1 MRRQLLQDYIFNGTF
16 NDSLAILA
24 ADPSCH
30 AEGSCN
36 SQLLGEGVR
45 IPFRGFNSKG
55 LGSGVNYATMVGA
68 DWGGLSNYSSVTGR
82 GSLLQDFSKTL
93 YFIGA
98 GKVNKLGTLVQSAN
112 LTLTFASGDVN
123 TGTGNINI
131 ASHGLTTGQATY
143 VTTTLTMPLGLS
155 SATAYWVIRIDA
167 NNFKLATSYFN
178 AIAGTAIT
186 GGTTGSGTMS
196 VRDGSDMTASSILQV
211 ASVQTAEYY
220 YTYLD
225 SAGLAKPDAPTVTV
239 PTAPAAG
246 YTGLINGAVNYK
258 IAAIRD
264 RQNVGVN
271 LDDPAAPVKSIA
283 STASAVVVPNNKT
296 VKITFPTAVT
306 GQTHWAVFSTKQG
319 FGGTGAFYRVG
330 YRTSSDEGATWY
342 FGISETTV
350 AGATDRTLEF
360 DYRDGDLLPE
370 LAWNQDYAP
379 PAGTHCVRL
388 ENIMAVLGCYDGT
401 VGAVSLPNFYESYN
415 PFHLLYFPEPIIT
428 VLHRQVDNYAF
439 VLCRNSIHAIQ
450 YVGYRGGNL
459 PSATVTTLT
468 PEVGVSHQNNC
479 AMGAGMVALWLEG
492 AGIAMMNAD
501 GSVDFEFGREVHNF
515 TKSWDSANTCV
526 SFNPK
531 TRSFVWANGNE
542 NVQWCMESR
551 TWADP
556 FYVTDA
562 GQTGTWISGISAQG
576 ELVITL
582 TNGGVQTAYT
592 YDNNSTTT
600 RMPVCAISQ
609 WSGGSDTG
617 RGKRVFELNTSI
629 QAGTNVESVVVGL
642 HSNLAKTYVRG
653 CSTTSGSRNLVAP
666 AGAWSPADT
675 NRWVA
680 VFGTG
685 IGNKTVESAEPTDD
699 TLKIASHGLFTG
711 QSVTLTTS
719 GGLPSP
725 LVVATTYY
733 VINVS
738 TDYIQLATTLQRAQA
753 GTAINLTTTGTGTQ
767 TVVLNFIIADI
778 TYSSDTTV
786 LMSDPYTKSSLLASA
801 TASGCFVLRGVYFF
815 PVTPYAGIFQHLQA
829 VRPAAWDMR
838 TFAVSV
844 YQPTD
849 ANLGCCETVE
859 VRGTISETS
868 AVKVN

>member
-1 MRRQLLQDYIFNGTF
+1 MRRQLLQEYIFNGTF

-24 ADPSCH
+24 ADPSTH

-55 LGSGVNYATMVGA
+55 LGSGANYATMVGA

-93 YFIGA
+93 YTIGA
-98 GKVNKLGTLVQSAN
+98 GKVNKLGSLVQVN
-112 LTLTFASGDVN
+112 NVTLTFASGDVA

-131 ASHGLTTGQATY
+131 ASHGLTTGQVTY
-143 VTTTLTMPLGLS
+143 LTSTLTLPLGLS
-155 SATAYWVIRIDA
+155 SSTAYWVIRIDA

-178 AIAGTAIT
+178 SQVPTPIT
-186 GGTTGSGTMS
+186 GGTSGSGTMS
-196 VRDGSDMTASSILQV
+196 IRDGSDITASTILQV
-211 ASVQTAEYY
+211 ASVQTADYY

-225 SAGLAKPDAPTVTV
+225 SAGLARPDAPSITV
-239 PTAPAAG
+239 PSAPAAG

-258 IAAIRD
+258 LAGIRD

-296 VKITFPTAVT
+296 VKITFPSAKT

-330 YRTSSDEGATWY
+330 YRTTSDASATWY
-342 FGISETTV
+342 FGIAETTV
-350 AGATDRTLEF
+350 AAAVDRTLEF

-370 LAWNQDYAP
+370 LAWTQDYAP

-388 ENIMAVLGCYDGT
+388 ENIMVVLGCYDGT

-492 AGIAMMNAD
+492 AGIAMMDAD
-501 GSVDFEFGREVHNF
+501 GAIDFEFGREVHNF
-515 TKSWDSANTCV
+515 TKGWNSANTCV

-542 NVQWCMESR
+542 NVQYCLESR

-562 GQTGTWISGISAQG
+562 GQSGTWISGISAQG

-582 TNGGVQTAYT
+582 TNGGTQTAYA

-617 RGKRVFELNTSI
+617 RGKKVFEINTSI
-629 QAGTNVESVVVGL
+629 QAGANVESVVVGL
-642 HSNLAKTYVRG
+642 HQNLAKTYARG
-653 CSTTSGSRNLVAP
+653 CSVTSGSRNLVAP
-666 AGAWSPADT
+666 AGTWSPADT
-675 NRWVA
+675 NRWVL
-680 VFGTG
+680 VTGTG
-685 IGNKTVESAEPTDD
+685 IGNRTVSGVD
-699 TLKIASHGLFTG
+699 TSLNTLTITAHGFFTG
-711 QSVTLTTS
+711 QSMTLTTS

-725 LVVATTYY
+725 LAISTTYY
-733 VINVS
+733 VIVVDANTIS
-738 TDYIQLATTLQRAQA
+738 LATTLQRAQVS
-753 GTAINLTTTGTGTQ
+753 TAIDIATSGTGTQ
-767 TVVLNFIIADI
+767 TLVVNFIIADI

-801 TASGCFVLRGVYFF
+801 TASSCFVLRGVYFY
-815 PVTPYAGIFQHLQA
+815 PVTPYANTFQHLQA
-829 VRPAAWDMR
+829 VRPANWDMR
-838 TFAVSV
+838 TFATSV

-849 ANLGCCETVE
+849 ANLGSCESVE